1 MTEIGTPTARRRS
14 QPRLPLLP
22 LSECVVLPAKLVR
35 EWATGG
41 RMRREQRDDRAWVGR
56 GHERC
61 SANRRADGRAT
72 GVRTTNGVTYY
83 MDRFKDAV
91 NIP

>member
-1 MTEIGTPTARRRS
+1 MHIRPVSPVAQQR
-14 QPRLPLLP
+14 PDLP
-22 LSECVVLPAKLVR
+22 LSECVVLPAKLAR

-56 GHERC
+56 GHERW
-61 SANRRADGRAT
+61 SANRRADGRVA
-72 GVRTTNGVTYY
+72 GVRTRNGVTYY

-91 NIP
+91 SIP

>member
-1 MTEIGTPTARRRS
+1 MAVQKRT
-14 QPRLPLLP
+14 LLP
-22 LSECVVLPAKLVR
+22 LSECVVLPANLAR

-41 RMRREQRDDRAWVGR
+41 RMRREQHDDRARVGR
-56 GHERC
+56 GHERW
-61 SANRRADGRAT
+61 SANRRADGRVTA
-72 GVRTTNGVTYY
+72 VRTTNGVTYY